1 MTFVQN
7 VVILG
12 LGTWADVT
20 FTFGEQNSRVSVVV
34 VGSVTYFSLLASNAP
49 CEALNRLTNAG
60 GW

>member
-7 VVILG
+7 IVILG

-20 FTFGEQNSRVSVVV
+20 FTFREQNVGISLVV
-34 VGSVTYFSLLASNAP
+34 VGSVTYFSLLSSNAP
-49 CEALNRLTNAG
+49 CEALDRLTKAG